1 VAQLRARTVTDLEY
15 ELREARHRLA
25 QGERALRTARTRL
38 EVFAARYQRT
48 VGERFEHLR
57 RLQSVSGGAV
67 GSETLP
73 APRAPR
79 PERPPGNAEFDRLYR
94 ELARRVHP
102 DVSHD
107 PGERA
112 MRTRAMAELN
122 AARETLDF
130 DRARRLGDT
139 FDGRV
144 DESEPDSEDSEDQ
157 FERLLVAIERVE
169 ARLTAVTADAVR
181 LRENKLYLLMEVVE
195 AQERAGIDVLGE
207 TAADLDGQ
215 IAEAR
220 AAIAIGREPAAAAL
234 PEPAPAPASGSSA
247 EPLDLD
253 LARGSS
259 FWTARFAAA
268 LAIAG
273 GIALVAASLAATAP
287 SQAMIVTAP
296 TASVRAT
303 QTAAVETTP
312 APHAYLAV
320 EREQSATGR
329 TTATV
334 RIVIEGALTPAEKMS
349 TLAEAARRELRSQ
362 QALVVFAY
370 SSIDEIGGPFTI
382 GRAYLSVDGKGWS
395 GDGQTPD
402 GPDSGGVV
410 GSVVVTQGATT
421 ETRIFSAPR

>member
-1 VAQLRARTVTDLEY
+1 MAQLRARTVTDLEY
-15 ELREARHRLA
+15 ELREARQRLA

-57 RLQSVSGGAV
+57 RLQSLSGDAV
-67 GSETLP
+67 GSGTQP
-73 APRAPR
+73 TPRAPR

-107 PGERA
+107 PGEHA
-112 MRTRAMAELN
+112 VRTRAMAELN

-139 FDGRV
+139 FDGRA
-144 DESEPDSEDSEDQ
+144 DESETDSDDPEDQ

-207 TAADLDGQ
+207 TAADLDSQ

-220 AAIAIGREPAAAAL
+220 AAIAIGREPEAAL

-287 SQAMIVTAP
+287 SQATIVTAP

-303 QTAAVETTP
+303 LTATVETTP
-312 APHAYLAV
+312 APHTYLAV
-320 EREQSATGR
+320 EREQSAAGR

-349 TLAEAARRELRSQ
+349 TLSEAARRELRSQ

-370 SSIDEIGGPFTI
+370 SSLGEIGGPFTI

-402 GPDSGGVV
+402 GPDTGGVV

-421 ETRIFSAPR
+421 ETRIFGAPR